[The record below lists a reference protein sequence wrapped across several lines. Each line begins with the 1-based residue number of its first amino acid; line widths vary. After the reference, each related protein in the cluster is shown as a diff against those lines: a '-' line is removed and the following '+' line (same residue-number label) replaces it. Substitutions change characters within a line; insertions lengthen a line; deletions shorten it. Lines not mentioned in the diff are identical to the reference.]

1 VGKSKEAGSRMGAV
15 RGQGE
20 GSQECFQRCE
30 VSRDPYIV
38 IAWVVRMKLKRVDFM
53 SFILPSILKNPTT
66 KAPEFNDKNTG
77 QPQIEPSIK

>member
-1 VGKSKEAGSRMGAV
+1 
-15 RGQGE
+15 
-20 GSQECFQRCE
+20 
-30 VSRDPYIV
+30 
-38 IAWVVRMKLKRVDFM
+38 MKLKRVDFM